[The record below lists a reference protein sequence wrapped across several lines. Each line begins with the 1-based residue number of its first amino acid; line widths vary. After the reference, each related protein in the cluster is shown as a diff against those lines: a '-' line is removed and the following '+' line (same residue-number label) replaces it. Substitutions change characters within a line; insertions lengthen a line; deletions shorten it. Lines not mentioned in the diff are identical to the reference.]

1 MLLKFIRE
9 PIVIIGMHRSGTS
22 MLAQILHRS
31 GVFMG
36 ADFTAYYE
44 SNYFQRLN
52 DELLKSQ
59 RATWDNPAQTQ
70 AVPSFQERRF
80 LSEYLSAAKKPY
92 WVAALLLGKRW
103 GWKDPRNT
111 YTLGSWLKV
120 FPDLKAIH
128 IVRNGIDTSLSL
140 YERNMM
146 LQPKTKW
153 HSQRLSELSSC
164 FNLWEEYVLQAKSW
178 KHILQERYLEIRYE
192 DLIMHHPESASTLGR
207 FCGVRIQDSIK
218 LIADKERGKK
228 NMEAETEELKIIASQ
243 NQTFLSLGYVAK

>member
-1 MLLKFIRE
+1 MLLQIIRQ
-9 PIVIIGMHRSGTS
+9 PLLIIGMHRSGTS

-52 DELLKSQ
+52 ENLFKAQ
-59 RATWDNPAQTQ
+59 RATWDFPVVTQ
-70 AVPSFQERRF
+70 QRAVVNTKG
-80 LSEYLSAAKKPY
+80 LVSEYMSATNKPHHL
-92 WVAALLLGKRW
+92 AALLLHKRW

-111 YTLGSWLKV
+111 YTLGSWHQL
-120 FPDLKAIH
+120 FPSLKAIH
-128 IVRNGIDTSLSL
+128 IVRNGIDTALSL

-153 HSQRLSELSSC
+153 HSSKLNTLTSC
-164 FNLWEEYVLQAKSW
+164 FQLWEDYVLQAQRW
-178 KHILQERYLEIRYE
+178 QPLLGDHYLQVRYE
-192 DLIMHHPESASTLGR
+192 DVIGHNADLIQSIKT
-207 FCGVRIQDSIK
+207 FCGVSIKESIK

-228 NMEAETEELKIIASQ
+228 NMEAEIEELKSIATT
-243 NQTFLSLGYVAK
+243 NATFAQLGYVA